1 MRVATRLYIIF
12 ITVILFVV
20 NHNIHAQHYDVYS
33 SYYYK
38 ETKGAYHKDLEFIV
52 HGGAL
57 FSDLRHG
64 NATAFNLGI
73 DYTPYESED
82 NSFSY
87 SFITNFAKSKDYWS
101 VNPLG
106 ASAIVLTLFCK
117 NIVDD
122 DETAKTILMI
132 MAGESMSLNFALTE
146 HLEVA
151 PYWNLLR
158 LSSWQHGATYL
169 TGEIGGRINC
179 YFGPDD
185 RWSLRAKAN
194 YSWGYGNA
202 DFYSELIYNIFGDS
216 GEWTDYYKY
225 NKPHTP
231 FKGWNFGISL
241 GYRL

>member
-1 MRVATRLYIIF
+1 MKKVLLASFLSLLCLTTAIAQDY
-12 ITVILFVV
+12 
-20 NHNIHAQHYDVYS
+20 NYYSNASYKYANGSYHN
-33 SYYYK
+33 
-38 ETKGAYHKDLEFIV
+38 DLEFIIHCGV
-52 HGGAL
+52 Q
-57 FSDLRHG
+57 FSNLRYG
-64 NATAFNLGI
+64 SSTAFNIGV

-82 NSFSY
+82 DMFSY

-117 NIVDD
+117 NIIDD
-122 DETAKTILMI
+122 YDTAKTILMI
-132 MAGESMSLNFALTE
+132 MAGESMSLNFALTKHVE
-146 HLEVA
+146 IA

-158 LSSWQHGATYL
+158 LSRWRHKSTYM
-169 TGEIGGRINC
+169 TGEIGGRANY
-179 YFGPDD
+179 YFGSNN

-202 DFYSELIYNIFGDS
+202 DFYAEMLYNIFGDS
-216 GEWTDYYKY
+216 GEWTNYYKY

-231 FKGWNFGISL
+231 FKGWNLGISL